1 MGSTVLEDQDVAY
14 EVELRFRPGG
24 PAILSVWAKAETAD
38 AKFTEWL
45 GSYGRDEAVLT
56 LTATS
61 RQCLQ
66 SGLMGDHVVMV
77 RRHEL
82 TDVEWEAL
90 SG

>member
-14 EVELRFRPGG
+14 EVELRFRPDG
-24 PAILSVWAKAETAD
+24 PAILGVWAKAETAD

-61 RQCLQ
+61 NGVARPVK
-66 SGLMGDHVVMV
+66 SWTAKDGLRVAG
-77 RRHEL
+77 
-82 TDVEWEAL
+82 A
-90 SG
+90 S